1 MARRAE
7 MNRPRRH
14 GSLLLHAR
22 ERRATRHVARLP
34 ARGRRSGRS
43 AVSVARLAALA
54 AGFSGELRVLRE
66 AALLVRD
73 ALPALAP
80 CDRRERAVLREAALG
95 TGHTLPALASR
106 LSRQAAILR
115 EAALLVRDGLASH
128 TGDLPL
134 AFCVHRCEAAM
145 RQPSVRSLS
154 HCLSPYRPT
163 WGRRKCRELRFPTV
177 PEATTRGEPGEQDR
191 S

>member
-1 MARRAE
+1 MDPCR
-7 MNRPRRH
+7 
-14 GSLLLHAR
+14 LTR
-22 ERRATRHVARLP
+22 ERRATLRDAARLP
-34 ARGRRSGRS
+34 ARRRRSGRS
-43 AVSVARLAALA
+43 AVSVAGLAALA
-54 AGFSGELRVLRE
+54 AGLGRELRVLRE

-73 ALPALAP
+73 ALSALAP
-80 CDRRERAVLREAALG
+80 CDRCECAVLREAALG

-106 LSRQAAILR
+106 LRRQAAILR
-115 EAALLVRDGLASH
+115 EAALLVRDGFASH

-154 HCLSPYRPT
+154 HCLSPYRPA